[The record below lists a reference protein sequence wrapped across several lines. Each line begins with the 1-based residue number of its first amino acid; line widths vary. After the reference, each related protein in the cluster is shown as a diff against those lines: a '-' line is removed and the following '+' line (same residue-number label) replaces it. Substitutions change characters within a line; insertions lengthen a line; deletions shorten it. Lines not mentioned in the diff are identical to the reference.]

1 MCLSYPI
8 SCLSPPSLFPL
19 PLSSSPSPLSFPSPS
34 PLPLLSKQTLFNCRF
49 AALMAGDL
57 LPQAVSLLEELGSD
71 KPPPHLV
78 EVTLPGWSRE
88 SLQQSVARS
97 GDESLQTSL
106 EVAS

>member
-1 MCLSYPI
+1 MCPYLVYP
-8 SCLSPPSLFPL
+8 L
-19 PLSSSPSPLSFPSPS
+19 PLSFPSPS

-57 LPQAVSLLEELGSD
+57 PQAVSLLEELGSD
-71 KPPPHLV
+71 NPPPHLV
-78 EVTLPGWSRE
+78 EVTLPGWSWE

-106 EVAS
+106 EVATV